1 MYSLPQSYN
10 QTSKCKRCISSNAYI
25 DSVLSH
31 KSIKDIN
38 GKKFLEFTKK
48 LIDVNE
54 LNIDLIYSVNPFMEA
69 YEIMSK
75 SLDSRVFN
83 SIQTYIKSLR
93 VDVTDDEAK
102 VLWPKVTE
110 FAQKMHRE
118 PSLDSNDP
126 YERRLAEVLLYA
138 KRRMM
143 ERNGKQ

>member
-1 MYSLPQSYN
+1 M
-10 QTSKCKRCISSNAYI
+10 
-25 DSVLSH
+25 
-31 KSIKDIN
+31 
-38 GKKFLEFTKK
+38 
-48 LIDVNE
+48 NE

-83 SIQTYIKSLR
+83 SIQTYIKSLW

>member
-1 MYSLPQSYN
+1 LQPDEAAELG
-10 QTSKCKRCISSNAYI
+10 AYVVI

-31 KSIKDIN
+31 RSVKDIN
-38 GKKFLEFTKK
+38 GKKFLEFAKR

-54 LNIDLIYSVNPFMEA
+54 LNIDLIYSINPFMEA

-75 SLDSRVFN
+75 SLDAKVFN

-93 VDVTDDEAK
+93 VDVTEDEAI
-102 VLWPKVTE
+102 VLWPKITE
-110 FAQKMHRE
+110 FAQKMQRE
-118 PSLDSNDP
+118 PNLDSNDP

-143 ERNGKQ
+143 EKNGK